1 MHLYAGTIRELSTE
15 CPTIPDCPTQQPVTC
30 PPEATTPETIPGSI
44 FVMLVYNNIMSQT
57 IIVLSSMAHTRIE
70 CMSHLKQVLSSFYI
84 QNVAKK

>member
-44 FVMLVYNNIMSQT
+44 FVELD
-57 IIVLSSMAHTRIE
+57 L
-70 CMSHLKQVLSSFYI
+70 
-84 QNVAKK
+84 